1 MMGHKTGVVNSM
13 TARTS
18 KETFGFMTASIPND
32 AERAAACDVASDAQ
46 PASSSKSAAAEAQV
60 AAGEAFM
67 AQYKQTFDALAK

>member
-1 MMGHKTGVVNSM
+1 VVSAV

-18 KETFGFMTASIPND
+18 KETLGFVTANIPNV
-32 AERAAACDVASDAQ
+32 AEHEVACDVASDAQ
-46 PASSSKSAAAEAQV
+46 PASPAKSAAVELQI

>member
-1 MMGHKTGVVNSM
+1 MMGRKLRVVNSM

-18 KETFGFMTASIPND
+18 KETLGFVTANIPNVAD
-32 AERAAACDVASDAQ
+32 RAAAFDVASDAQ
-46 PASSSKSAAAEAQV
+46 PASPAKSAAVEAQI